1 VQCAA
6 FSLDGNVLVTG
17 CQNSNIYTWDIYAVL
32 KEVGLQYLL
41 PPGIDIAPKD
51 NLEQKASQGDSGIKC
66 TPRSSISDKSFLEA
80 DATRHDEFGGVDE
93 LSSRFFDGMEA
104 DVDSSPTSGAYLHSS
119 SSALLARLS
128 LLLHRF
134 RSNKAEATEL
144 PQPSTSSGLHPRVLF
159 VRLFSL
165 VHRSPPEN
173 DAATELQQA
182 STPSRLGPHALLV
195 RLSSLW
201 PRSRLDTDEETEP
214 HPTTPSG
221 SRPDALIDS
230 LSSLFRSQSHTNEE
244 LQLSQYSRR
253 PHVVEVA
260 AVRDREVIFTAPPPP
275 QKTQQQTQSHTQGSF
290 TTQSAP
296 GTNPTA
302 PHPRHPYSLPVRL
315 LAHLVLFL
323 CCASPQHVIANV
335 QPTQQQQQNQSQGQA
350 QARASSP
357 RTQPAAPLASTTP
370 PTPATSTA
378 APGTASV

>member
-1 VQCAA
+1 MNSHQG
-6 FSLDGNVLVTG
+6 FSMAWKPMSMCVIGISIT
-17 CQNSNIYTWDIYAVL
+17 QF
-32 KEVGLQYLL
+32 LQ
-41 PPGIDIAPKD
+41 
-51 NLEQKASQGDSGIKC
+51 SQSL
-66 TPRSSISDKSFLEA
+66 RSQ
-80 DATRHDEFGGVDE
+80 
-93 LSSRFFDGMEA
+93 
-104 DVDSSPTSGAYLHSS
+104 SSPTSGAYLHSS

-128 LLLHRF
+128 LLLRRF

-173 DAATELQQA
+173 DAATELQQP
-182 STPSRLGPHALLV
+182 STPSRLDPHALLV

-260 AVRDREVIFTAPPPP
+260 AVRDREVCLSSVSLQLSWFNDFCLGHIYCSTTTTKNTAADPIAHSGIIHDTICSRN
-275 QKTQQQTQSHTQGSF
+275 QSYCTTSKTSVF
-290 TTQSAP
+290 TTRPIVGSSRAFSLLRISS
-296 GTNPTA
+296 T
-302 PHPRHPYSLPVRL
+302 RH
-315 LAHLVLFL
+315 
-323 CCASPQHVIANV
+323 C
-335 QPTQQQQQNQSQGQA
+335 
-350 QARASSP
+350 
-357 RTQPAAPLASTTP
+357 
-370 PTPATSTA
+370 
-378 APGTASV
+378 